1 VTAPAAPRPPSVE
14 RLLAA
19 IRSSIGERE
28 HAALVASARDEI
40 ADERARIAAG
50 AAPRPIATLADAL
63 VARLR
68 GLEAAIGA
76 ARVINATGV
85 LIHTNLGRA
94 PWPEAAIL
102 AAAAATREPLFLEL
116 DPVTGRR
123 GRRFRAAEEHLV
135 ALTGAEDALV
145 TNNCAAALVLAVG
158 LAGRRGIAVSRGEL
172 VEIGGGVRIPEIVRR
187 AGARLVEVGTTNR
200 TRVADYEAP
209 LRDGT
214 ATMVLR
220 VHPSNFTQ
228 NGFTEAPDAAELAGL
243 AHANGALVVDDLGS
257 GALVDTAAFG
267 LAHEPMPAE
276 RLAAGA
282 DLVLFSGDKL
292 VGGPQAGLVV
302 GRADLVAR
310 LRKDP
315 LARAMRPDKAT
326 LAGVAATLGLYRAG
340 VATREIP
347 VWQMIAAPVEG
358 VRTRAEALAA
368 RVTGATTIALL
379 ATVGG
384 GSLPGE
390 TLPSFGLT
398 LAGRGAASAGR
409 LLAAL
414 RTGAP
419 AVLGRIEGG
428 HVVLDLRTVDPSADA
443 DLARA
448 IEAALAAAVGGAT
461 GLDPAEGATVV
472 AVAARGAD
480 GDAG

>member
-1 VTAPAAPRPPSVE
+1 M
-14 RLLAA
+14 
-19 IRSSIGERE
+19 
-28 HAALVASARDEI
+28 ALVAAAREEI
-40 ADERARIAAG
+40 AAERARIAAG
-50 AAPRPIATLADAL
+50 GAPRPIATLAAGL
-63 VARLR
+63 IARLR
-68 GLEAAIGA
+68 GLEATIGP

-102 AAAAATREPLFLEL
+102 AAAAATREPLLLEL

-123 GRRFRAAEEHLV
+123 GRRFRVAEDHLV

-145 TNNCAAALVLAVG
+145 TNNGAAALVLAAG

-228 NGFTEAPDAAELAGL
+228 TGFIEAPDAAELAAL
-243 AHANGALVVDDLGS
+243 AHAIGALVVDDLGS
-257 GALVDTAAFG
+257 GALLDTATFG

-326 LAGVAATLGLYRAG
+326 LAGMAATLGLYRAG

-347 VWQMIAAPVEG
+347 VWRMIAVPVEA
-358 VRTRAEALAA
+358 VRARAEALAA
-368 RVTGATTIALL
+368 RVTGAATIALL

-390 TLPSFGLT
+390 TLPSFGLA
-398 LAGRGAASAGR
+398 LAGRSAASVSR

-414 RTGAP
+414 RTGVP

-443 DLARA
+443 DLGRA
-448 IEAALAAAVGGAT
+448 IESALSAAVVGAS
-461 GLDPAEGATVV
+461 GLASVMG
-472 AVAARGAD
+472 RR
-480 GDAG
+480 